1 MQSFTNA
8 VNRLSRALA
17 VAASVLLAASVL
29 VLCYMVLRRYFGYS
43 SYWEMEVA
51 IYFAV
56 GATFLASPYT
66 LQTGGHVAVDLWT
79 GLLPGRAK
87 RMGQALLALV
97 GLAVCLYLAWI
108 GLGLTIDAFASGE
121 RTNSMWKP
129 PRWPMFATMPIGM
142 GLTAL
147 QYVCEIMALAA
158 PTGVGE
164 PVGHGGAGHGQGHGQ
179 EQPGVLS

>member
-8 VNRLSRALA
+8 VNRLSQVLA
-17 VAASVLLAASVL
+17 VVASVLLAAAVL
-29 VLCYMVLRRYFGYS
+29 VICYMVARRYFGYS
-43 SYWEMEVA
+43 SFWEIEVA

-87 RMGQALLALV
+87 RLGRIALALA
-97 GLAVCLYLAWI
+97 GMAVCLYLAWI
-108 GLGLTIDAFASGE
+108 GLGLTLEAVATGE

-129 PRWPMFATMPIGM
+129 PRWPMFATMPVGM

-147 QYVCEIMALAA
+147 QYVCEIAALAA
-158 PTGVGE
+158 PAGAGE
-164 PVGHGGAGHGQGHGQ
+164 PVRRTGGDHGR

>member
-1 MQSFTNA
+1 MQSFTNV
-8 VNRLSRALA
+8 VNRLSQALA
-17 VAASVLLAASVL
+17 VVASVLLATAVL
-29 VLCYMVLRRYFGYS
+29 VLCYMVMRRYFGYS
-43 SYWEMEVA
+43 SYWEIEVS
-51 IYFAV
+51 IYLTV

-79 GLLPGRAK
+79 GLLPGRA
-87 RMGQALLALV
+87 RRLAQMGLMLF

-108 GLGLTIDAFASGE
+108 GLGLTLEAFATGE

-142 GLTAL
+142 GLTAV

-158 PTGVGE
+158 PAGTGE
-164 PVGHGGAGHGQGHGQ
+164 PVGHTGEHGQ